1 MDDSRP
7 LTQKELEGKPKYNS
21 SNQCFWDERAP
32 AHAVSPDSTASIFR
46 CHIGTDSLSL
56 ARLGARSV
64 TGLDF
69 SDRSIHQARSLAQE
83 CLESGGG
90 ELHFVQADVYSAL
103 RVLTSGGFDLV
114 YTGIGGSLLA
124 SVHREMG
131 RYAHPVVWTLDE
143 SDAGG
148 LSLKHPYFESG
159 EPVLRDHKASYVG
172 TDAWGDFENF
182 VTVAFAVF
190 TDVFLYG
197 VIVPVVPFALESR
210 LSIAQD
216 KVQFWVSILLAV
228 YGAALLVSSPIWGY
242 LADRISSR
250 RLPMVVGLLL
260 LGGATALLCAG
271 TNISL
276 WIVGRL
282 LQGTSAALVWT
293 VGLAFIV
300 DATASENMGKA
311 MGWVGMAMSAGILSS
326 PMLGGLVYSG
336 GGYYAVFA
344 MCFGLIA
351 VDTAMRLVVADVKT
365 AAVSTDGGVT
375 SSDPQTAAGAIGLA
389 DERLD
394 DRAVDVELRGREAN
408 KKPAFLVLLR
418 RPRLLAALWG
428 TLVHG
433 VVTTSF
439 DSTLPLLV
447 SDMFGWDSIGAGL
460 IFLPLVSPSLLGP
473 LVGVACDR
481 WGARRLSSLGFLLA
495 TPFLVCLRFVDGDS
509 LSQKALLC
517 VLLVGV
523 GIGMAF
529 VLGPLMAEVMWVVE
543 EVMPSSTQSS
553 YAQAYGL
560 YNMAF
565 SGGALLGPIIG
576 GLIRDAADWG
586 TVGWTL
592 GLLTFVTSISQT
604 CWVGGPLIKGRR
616 P

>member
-1 MDDSRP
+1 MSNSRP
-7 LTQKELEGKPKYNS
+7 LTQTELESKPKYDS
-21 SNQCFWDERAP
+21 LNQCFWDERAP
-32 AHAVSPDSTASIFR
+32 AHAVSPEYALNRFVAEPSYLSAVVDFDRHLLGNISQLDCVHLQ

-56 ARLGARSV
+56 AGLGARSV

-103 RVLTSGGFDLV
+103 RVLTPGGFDLV
-114 YTGIGGSLLA
+114 YTGIGALCWLPSIARWADTVSGLLKPGGRLFL
-124 SVHREMG
+124 RE
-131 RYAHPVVWTLDE
+131 AHPLVWTLDE
-143 SDAGG
+143 NDAGG
-148 LSLKHPYFESG
+148 LSLKHPYFESR

-172 TDAWGDFENF
+172 TDAWGDFENV
-182 VTVAFAVF
+182 VTA
-190 TDVFLYG
+190 
-197 VIVPVVPFALESR
+197 
-210 LSIAQD
+210 
-216 KVQFWVSILLAV
+216 
-228 YGAALLVSSPIWGY
+228 IWGY

-389 DERLD
+389 DEHLD
-394 DRAVDVELRGREAN
+394 GRAVDVELRGREVSS

-473 LVGVACDR
+473 LVGAACDR

-604 CWVGGPLIKGRR
+604 CWVGGPLIKGR